1 LRILIADDE
10 APARAR
16 LRRMLAEF
24 DACEVVGE
32 AATGREAL
40 AAVAAK
46 RPDLVLLDI
55 RMPEGDGVAVARGLA
70 RLEPPPAVIFVT
82 ALADRAFEA
91 LEAGAGAYLVKPVNR
106 ERLAAA
112 IARAERPSQAQL
124 AALAARSGARTHLAV
139 RIGRELRL
147 VPLAS
152 IHYFRAEDKTVV
164 AKSANGEVIVEESLA
179 ALERELEG
187 GFVRVRRNLLVARSC
202 IVRLVRGKGDSV
214 VELASGERLPVA
226 RRERRA
232 LAAALA
238 RKP

>member
-1 LRILIADDE
+1 
-10 APARAR
+10 
-16 LRRMLAEF
+16 MVAELG
-24 DACEVVGE
+24 DCEVVGE
-32 AATGREAL
+32 AATGTETL
-40 AAVAAK
+40 AGVAAK

-55 RMPEGDGVAVARGLA
+55 RMPEGDGITVARGLA
-70 RLEPPPAVIFVT
+70 QLDPPPAVIFVT

-106 ERLAAA
+106 ERLVAA
-112 IARAERPSQAQL
+112 IARAGRPSRAQL
-124 AALAARSGARTHLAV
+124 AALAASGGERTHLAV

-147 VPLAS
+147 VPIAS

-164 AKSANGEVIVEESLA
+164 ARTTNGEVVVEESLA
-179 ALERELEG
+179 TLERELED
-187 GFVRVRRNLLVARSC
+187 GFVRVRRNLLVARAGV
-202 IVRLVRGKGDSV
+202 VRLVRVKGGAFI
-214 VELASGERLPVA
+214 ELSSGERLPVA